1 MNGIDGIAE
10 KIAKPVKG
18 KLDAKGFIISTIVIV
33 SALVSI
39 IYNLVK
45 LNKLCKYPSAE
56 ALDHI
61 REPNIVDKI
70 KIRRVIRKSLK
81 EQERVIPKGDIGNSV
96 LVVIEE
102 EISKAA
108 SLLDAKDIDS
118 FIEVIKI
125 VEKNGGFPKNNKGGD
140 A

>member
-1 MNGIDGIAE
+1 MNGIDEIAE

-81 EQERVIPKGDIGNSV
+81 EQEIVIPKGDIGNSV

>member
-10 KIAKPVKG
+10 KIAKPVKD

-81 EQERVIPKGDIGNSV
+81 EQEVVIPKGETGNSV
-96 LVVIEE
+96 LEVIEE

-118 FIEVIKI
+118 FIEIIKI
-125 VEKNGGFPKNNKGGD
+125 VEKNGGFPKNRKGGD
-140 A
+140 V